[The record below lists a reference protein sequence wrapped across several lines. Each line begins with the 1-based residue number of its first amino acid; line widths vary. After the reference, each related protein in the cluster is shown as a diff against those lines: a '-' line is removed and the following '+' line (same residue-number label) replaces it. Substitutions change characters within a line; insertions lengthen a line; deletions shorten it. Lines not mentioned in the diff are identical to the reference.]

1 MSKGKRNVKKRK
13 SNDRNKIETVNN
25 FDGNIWNKI
34 FVALGVI
41 CFILAFYLLTLYITN
56 KNTKKANA
64 KEDEEV
70 TVSSDKIIIGRSLSM
85 SDDDYFVIFYDKG
98 DSEIASTY
106 DEIVS
111 NQKYGGDGRKI
122 YTVDMSSGFNK
133 KYLTTEESNKT
144 PKDET
149 DFKIN
154 GPTLILVSNH
164 SVVDYIEGEEAIKD
178 YLG

>member
-1 MSKGKRNVKKRK
+1 MSKGKRNTKRRK
-13 SNDRNKIETVNN
+13 NNDRKKIEMVNN
-25 FDGNIWNKI
+25 FDGDIWNKI
-34 FVALGVI
+34 FIALGVI
-41 CFILAFYLLTLYITN
+41 CFLLAFYLLTVHITN
-56 KNTKKANA
+56 KNTKKTD
-64 KEDEEV
+64 KEDKKV
-70 TVSSDKIIIGRSLSM
+70 TISSDKIIIGRALSM

-98 DSEIASTY
+98 DSEVASTY

-122 YTVDMSSGFNK
+122 YTVDMSSAFNK

-144 PKDET
+144 PQDAS